1 MAMNTKELLQQVKYI
16 LDDRVNQ
23 TAVQMDLELWQKL
36 QPLLKSLS
44 AHEEIQPLRKNLD
57 EIIPWEEFQQ
67 ELAALGF
74 PTTYNCPEDFISAIK
89 EDFARGGLHIAR
101 RLAFRGVEV
110 YPDHEILK
118 KYAHILAPPV
128 VKVVPSS
135 PEERQ
140 SLRADREWFD
150 KNRLKYL
157 GRWVA
162 LRSGELLADAASF
175 DELIAQVG
183 DPKGL
188 YLTKVY

>member
-140 SLRADREWFD
+140 TIRADREWMD
-150 KNRLKYL
+150 KNRLKYR

-162 LRSGELLADAASF
+162 LLSGKLLADGASV
-175 DELIAQVG
+175 DELVAQLG
-183 DPKGL
+183 DLKGIFF
-188 YLTKVY
+188 TKVV

>member
-1 MAMNTKELLQQVKYI
+1 MAMNTKELLQQVQYI
-16 LDDRVNQ
+16 VDAEGNQ

-57 EIIPWEEFQQ
+57 EIIPWEEFQL
-67 ELAALGF
+67 ELAAMNF